1 MPRRSGSGKPPS
13 ISPWCSSSGGN
24 VTGTVST
31 TDLIPSAEAVF
42 QNEVPPRIDVIFGA
56 FVGMSPHRNSGGSFL
71 IMLKS
76 GK

>member
-1 MPRRSGSGKPPS
+1 MPRRSGSGSPPS
-13 ISPWCSSSGGN
+13 IWPWCSSSGGN

-31 TDLIPSAEAVF
+31 TELTPSAEAVF
-42 QNEVPPRIDVIFGA
+42 QKDVPPRSDVIFGGL
-56 FVGMSPHRNSGGSFL
+56 VGIRPQRNSGGSFL

>member
-1 MPRRSGSGKPPS
+1 MPRRSGSGRPPS
-13 ISPWCSSSGGN
+13 IWPWCSSSVGN

-31 TDLIPSAEAVF
+31 TELIPSADAVF
-42 QNEVPPRIDVIFGA
+42 QNEVPPRIDVIFGG
-56 FVGMSPHRNSGGSFL
+56 FVGIKPQRNSGGSFL